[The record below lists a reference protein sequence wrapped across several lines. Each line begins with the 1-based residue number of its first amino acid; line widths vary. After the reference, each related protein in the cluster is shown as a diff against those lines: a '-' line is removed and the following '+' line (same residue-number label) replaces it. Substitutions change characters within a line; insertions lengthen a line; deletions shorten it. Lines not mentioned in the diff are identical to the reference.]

1 MECFVIIVTGFQPLT
16 IITKH
21 SILDVAAALV
31 PPLKITENVIGTY
44 SIYVKKYSKLHAN
57 FPQIDKL
64 SKLLMYR
71 SIYSFESVHRKKKK
85 KVLKVFLYNIK
96 SAGLRSSRSFLEKLL
111 AEQL

>member
-1 MECFVIIVTGFQPLT
+1 MECFVIIVNPLT

-21 SILDVAAALV
+21 SILDVAAALA

-57 FPQIDKL
+57 FPQLDKL

-85 KVLKVFLYNIK
+85 KFSKCF
-96 SAGLRSSRSFLEKLL
+96 FTT
-111 AEQL
+111 

>member
-1 MECFVIIVTGFQPLT
+1 MECFVIIGNGFQPLT

-21 SILDVAAALV
+21 SILDVKAALV

-57 FPQIDKL
+57 FPQLDKL

-71 SIYSFESVHRKKKK
+71 SIYSSESVHRKK

-96 SAGLRSSRSFLEKLL
+96 SAGLRSSRSFLEKLI
-111 AEQL
+111 AEQP